1 MNVKRLILVLILL
14 ITFSLSFN
22 AQDSKPFLGD
32 WEVKLVEQNEDA
44 FPWSQEIKYPVR
56 FSITEENG
64 KLKGTYT
71 DQYDYSSEFSVL
83 FVKDNEIFFIHGGWK
98 KHRSSL
104 SPMHRAILKNGGL
117 SGYVFTGKK
126 LFEWTAIR
134 KQQISSKEQD

>member
-14 ITFSLSFN
+14 ITFSLSLY

-32 WEVKLVEQNEDA
+32 WDVKLVEQNVDA
-44 FPWSQEIKYPVR
+44 FPWSEEIKYPVR

-71 DQYDYSSEFSVL
+71 DQYRYSSEFSVL
-83 FVKDNEIFFIHGGWK
+83 FVKDNEIFFIHGGGK
-98 KHRSSL
+98 KHQSSL
-104 SPMHRAILKNGGL
+104 SPVHRAIFKNGVL

-126 LFEWTAIR
+126 LFEWTARR
-134 KQQISSKEQD
+134 KIEN